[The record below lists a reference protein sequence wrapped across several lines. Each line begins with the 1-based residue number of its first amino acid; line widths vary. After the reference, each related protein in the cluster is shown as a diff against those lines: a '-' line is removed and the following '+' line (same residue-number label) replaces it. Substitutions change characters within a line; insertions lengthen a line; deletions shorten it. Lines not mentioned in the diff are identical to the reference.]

1 MDLLPTKV
9 LQVEC
14 GEYLPV
20 RARQAR
26 MDASGKSFGWRSRQ
40 PGVGVGEQG
49 GGGGGEDGG
58 GEAGVGG
65 HQVGEQVASSSRV
78 FDVFSRGF
86 WSLDSL
92 SSDGSW
98 NVNREEG
105 LVEVLD
111 MSCLHFVFFLSRWA
125 MIEEMLSMEE
135 EEWTMMVDGDEDSD
149 SEEKEEVVVDEEE

>member
-1 MDLLPTKV
+1 MDLLPTEV

-26 MDASGKSFGWRSRQ
+26 MDAAGKSFGWRSRQ
-40 PGVGVGEQG
+40 SGVGVGEQG

-65 HQVGEQVASSSRV
+65 HQVGEEVSSSSTV

-92 SSDGSW
+92 LSDGSW

-111 MSCLHFVFFLSRWA
+111 MSFAFLYFFSQGGR
-125 MIEEMLSMEE
+125 
-135 EEWTMMVDGDEDSD
+135 
-149 SEEKEEVVVDEEE
+149 

>member
-1 MDLLPTKV
+1 MDLLPTEV

-26 MDASGKSFGWRSRQ
+26 MDAAGKSFGWRSRQ
-40 PGVGVGEQG
+40 SGVGVGEQG

-65 HQVGEQVASSSRV
+65 HQVGEEVSSSSRV

-92 SSDGSW
+92 LSDGSW

-111 MSCLHFVFFLSRWA
+111 MSFAFLYFFSQGGR
-125 MIEEMLSMEE
+125 
-135 EEWTMMVDGDEDSD
+135 
-149 SEEKEEVVVDEEE
+149 

>member
-1 MDLLPTKV
+1 MDFLPTKV

-14 GEYLPV
+14 GEFLLV

-26 MDASGKSFGWRSRQ
+26 VDAAGKSFGWQSRQ
-40 PGVGVGEQG
+40 PGFGVGEQG

-92 SSDGSW
+92 LSDGSW

-111 MSCLHFVFFLSRWA
+111 MSFAFLYFFSQGGR
-125 MIEEMLSMEE
+125 
-135 EEWTMMVDGDEDSD
+135 
-149 SEEKEEVVVDEEE
+149 

>member
-14 GEYLPV
+14 GEFLLV

-26 MDASGKSFGWRSRQ
+26 MDAAGKSFGWRSRQ
-40 PGVGVGEQG
+40 SGVDVGEQG
-49 GGGGGEDGG
+49 GGGSGEDGG

-65 HQVGEQVASSSRV
+65 DQVGEEVSSSSRV
-78 FDVFSRGF
+78 SDVFSRGF

-111 MSCLHFVFFLSRWA
+111 MSFAFLFFFSQGGR
-125 MIEEMLSMEE
+125 
-135 EEWTMMVDGDEDSD
+135 
-149 SEEKEEVVVDEEE
+149 

>member
-1 MDLLPTKV
+1 MDLLPTEV

-14 GEYLPV
+14 AEYLPV

-26 MDASGKSFGWRSRQ
+26 LDAAGKSFGWRSRQ
-40 PGVGVGEQG
+40 SGVGVGEQG

-65 HQVGEQVASSSRV
+65 HQVGEEVSSSSRV

-92 SSDGSW
+92 LSDGSW

-111 MSCLHFVFFLSRWA
+111 MSFAFLYFFSQGGR
-125 MIEEMLSMEE
+125 
-135 EEWTMMVDGDEDSD
+135 
-149 SEEKEEVVVDEEE
+149 